1 MHKDCDSCKVCVG
14 DWSHSIATHHSTDRA
29 PLEASGILSPAMLE
43 LPVVAH
49 VPRTQPISSDAPAVR
64 GSRPD
69 WLRVRLR
76 MGDHYREL
84 KSLMRERALHTI
96 CEEAM
101 CPNIGECWENRTA
114 TFLILGDVCTRN
126 CGFCSVTTGRPP
138 ALDENEPERLAEA
151 VSSLGLR
158 HVVITSVTR
167 DDLPD
172 GGAEVFSR
180 TIKRLRDQ
188 DPEIGIEVLIPDFQ
202 GNWSALETVMDARPD
217 ILNHN
222 LESVPRLYQRVR
234 PKAIYQ
240 QSLELLQRAKTC
252 VPSAVTKSGL
262 MVGLGE
268 SRDELISTFND
279 LRRHNVDVLTV
290 GQYLRPTPRHLPIER
305 YYTPDEFAELK
316 QIAVE
321 LGFEHVESGPL
332 VRSSY
337 HAHEQVPSSAQR
349 SSSGRSS

>member
-1 MHKDCDSCKVCVG
+1 
-14 DWSHSIATHHSTDRA
+14 
-29 PLEASGILSPAMLE
+29 MLD
-43 LPVVAH
+43 LPVVGH
-49 VPRTQPISSDAPAVR
+49 VPRTRPLSPNAPAER
-64 GSRPD
+64 GARPD

-76 MGDHYREL
+76 MGEHYREL
-84 KSLMRERALHTI
+84 KSLMRERGLHTI

-126 CGFCSVTTGRPP
+126 CGFCSVTTGRP
-138 ALDENEPERLAEA
+138 AGLDEDEPERLAEA

-172 GGAEVFSR
+172 GGARIFAR
-180 TIKRLRDQ
+180 TIERLRAQ
-188 DPEIGIEVLIPDFQ
+188 SATIGIEVLIPDFR
-202 GNWSALETVMDARPD
+202 GNWAALETVMAARPD

-234 PKAIYQ
+234 PKAIYP
-240 QSLELLQRAKTC
+240 QSLELLQRAKALQ
-252 VPSAVTKSGL
+252 PSAVTKSGL

-268 SRDELISTFND
+268 SHEELMATFRD
-279 LRRHNVDVLTV
+279 LRTHDVDVLTI

-305 YYTPDEFAELK
+305 YYSPDEFADLK
-316 QIAVE
+316 RIGID
-321 LGFEHVESGPL
+321 LGFAHVESGPL

-337 HAHEQVPSSAQR
+337 HAHEQVPNGASR
-349 SSSGRSS
+349 SSSGRST

>member
-1 MHKDCDSCKVCVG
+1 
-14 DWSHSIATHHSTDRA
+14 
-29 PLEASGILSPAMLE
+29 MLD
-43 LPVVAH
+43 LPVVDH
-49 VPRTQPISSDAPAVR
+49 VPRAQPLSPDAPPVR

-69 WLRVRLR
+69 WLRVRLQ

-84 KSLMRERALHTI
+84 KSLMRARGLHTI

-126 CGFCSVTTGRPP
+126 CGFCSVTTGRPVG
-138 ALDENEPERLAEA
+138 LDDDEPERLAEA
-151 VSSLGLR
+151 VTTLGLR

-172 GGAEVFSR
+172 GGAAIFARVIE
-180 TIKRLRDQ
+180 RLREQNADL
-188 DPEIGIEVLIPDFQ
+188 GIEVLIPDFQ
-202 GNWSALETVMDARPD
+202 GNWTALEIVMAAGPD

-222 LESVPRLYQRVR
+222 LETVPRLYQRVR
-234 PKAIYQ
+234 PKAIYT
-240 QSLELLQRAKTC
+240 QSLELLRRAKALR
-252 VPSAVTKSGL
+252 PNAVTKSGL

-268 SRDELISTFND
+268 THGELVGTFED
-279 LRRHNVDVLTV
+279 LRAHDVDVLTV

-305 YYTPDEFAELK
+305 YYSPDEFDDLK
-316 QIAVE
+316 LVASG
-321 LGFEHVESGPL
+321 LGFGHVESGPL

-337 HAHEQVPSSAQR
+337 HAHEQVPNSADR
-349 SSSGRSS
+349 SNSGRSS